1 MELGTRTTPRRPF
14 RIFTIFT
21 HCRTRRA
28 DNDLDLEVIKS
39 ADSVTMCH
47 RVILFNAHRTSFV
60 QWLKY
65 ETSMESLVNFF
76 SGVYVLRWWLRIFN
90 KNRGCLKN
98 HNTSGKGIILCGRN
112 TSIIENRIESMRP
125 LVLDKIKLEN
135 LFGTCDID
143 QLHGTNNYLFLLN
156 RCIFFNFF
164 TAPWSPGVLLH
175 KCN

>member
-76 SGVYVLRWWLRIFN
+76 FYGVYVLGWWLRIFN
-90 KNRGCLKN
+90 ENRGCLKN
-98 HNTSGKGIILCGRN
+98 HDTTGKGIILQGRN
-112 TSIIENRIESMRP
+112 KSIIENRIESMRS

-135 LFGTCDID
+135 LFR
-143 QLHGTNNYLFLLN
+143 YM
-156 RCIFFNFF
+156 
-164 TAPWSPGVLLH
+164 WSWLITQH
-175 KCN
+175 